1 MQQEFLDSLIPER
14 SPFLQQL
21 REKSAR
27 EESYAPIVQKS
38 TEQLI
43 VTLLKKIKPHR
54 VLEIGTAVGYSAIL
68 MADNLPND
76 SSIVTIERYKKH
88 ADIAIDNVFASGYEK
103 KIRVIEGE
111 AAEVLGWLDGGF
123 DFVFLDAAKG
133 QYIEFLPNILR
144 LLNPG
149 GVLLSDNIL
158 YKGMVEDEEKVE
170 HRKVTIVKRLRMYL
184 EEIMKNPLLTT
195 SIIPIGDGVAL
206 SVKNDLKGN

>member
-1 MQQEFLDSLIPER
+1 MKQDFLDSLIPRR
-14 SPFLQQL
+14 SLFLQNL
-21 REKSAR
+21 REKSAL

-43 VTLLKKIKPHR
+43 VTLLKILKPHR

-68 MADNLPND
+68 MADNLPKD
-76 SSIVTIERYKKH
+76 SSIVTVERYKKH
-88 ADIAIDNVFASGYEK
+88 ADIAVDNVFASGYEK

-111 AAEVLGWLDGGF
+111 AAEVLSWLDGGF

-133 QYIEFLPNILR
+133 QYIEFLPDIMR

-170 HRKVTIVKRLRMYL
+170 HRKITIVKRLRMYL
-184 EEIMKNPLLTT
+184 EEIMGNPLLTT

-206 SVKNDLKGN
+206 SVKNG